1 MNPLLQKLK
10 INNLLILLW
19 ALLVLIPVSLRG
31 QESEIVDVATCI
43 ATGLENN
50 FNVRIARNNQSIA
63 ANNLTR
69 GNAGF
74 LPEVTLSNRFGGTL
88 NTTSQSLREG
98 GTSRSEGIHNTTGS
112 AGLNLGITLFRGFQV
127 QTTWQKLEELKAMG
141 ELNAQMA
148 MENLVAVIASEYYF
162 YVEQVNLYNNLAYAV
177 TLSRERVRIDEQRY
191 LLGASSKLDLLQSIV
206 YFNADSSRL
215 DKQTEVLRSSQV
227 RLNELM
233 ATGDPGKHILPRDSV
248 ITVNENLRYEAL
260 LEATLRQNTSL
271 LIAAQNQVISGLD
284 YKIIQSQSYPYLTAS
299 SGYAYNYNGYEATT
313 LRNQQVRGMN
323 YGLTL
328 GFDIFDGYN
337 KKRQQA
343 NARIEMENRE
353 YQYQEIEQAVKADLI
368 TIFYGYENNLR
379 LLRLEEQNLEVAR
392 ENLEIAMERY
402 KLGSLAGIELREVQ
416 KSLLDAEERLI
427 SVKYLTKIAEI
438 SLMQISGIVMNLVP
452 LG

>member
-1 MNPLLQKLK
+1 MNHFLPKLK
-10 INNLLILLW
+10 TASSC
-19 ALLVLIPVSLRG
+19 ALLLMSLALLPPTLG
-31 QESEIVDVATCI
+31 AQEQEIVDMASCIVA
-43 ATGLENN
+43 GLENN
-50 FNVRIARNNQSIA
+50 LNVRIARNNQTIA
-63 ANNLTR
+63 DNNLTR

-74 LPEVTLSNRFGGTL
+74 LPEVTLTNRFGGTL
-88 NTTSQSLREG
+88 NTTSQSLSEG
-98 GTSRSEGIHNTTGS
+98 GKTTTEGIHNTTGS
-112 AGLNLGITLFRGFQV
+112 AALNLGINLFRGFQV
-127 QTTWQKLEELKAMG
+127 QTSYQKLQELKNIGA
-141 ELNAQMA
+141 LNAQMA
-148 MENLVAVIASEYYF
+148 MENLVARIASEYYF
-162 YVEQVNLYNNLAYAV
+162 YVEQVSLYNNLAYAV

-215 DKQTEVLRSSQV
+215 DKQTEVLRTSQV

-233 ATGDPGKHILPRDSV
+233 ATGDPGKHILPRDTAIS
-248 ITVNENLRYEAL
+248 INEKLNYQEL
-260 LEATLRQNTSL
+260 LDATLKLNTSL
-271 LIAAQNQVISGLD
+271 LIAAKNQVVSGLD

-299 SGYAYNYNGYEATT
+299 TGYAYNYSGYEAST

-323 YGLTL
+323 YGVTL

-337 KKRQQA
+337 KKRQQV

-353 YQYQEIEQAVKADLI
+353 YQYREIEQAVKADLI
-368 TIFYGYENNLR
+368 TIFYGYENNIR
-379 LLRLEEQNLEVAR
+379 LLRLEEQNLAVAR

-438 SLMQISGIVMNLVP
+438 SLLQISGNIMDLVP
-452 LG
+452 GT

>member
-1 MNPLLQKLK
+1 MIRFLPKQFLNSLL
-10 INNLLILLW
+10 
-19 ALLVLIPVSLRG
+19 AFLVLLPVASNG
-31 QESEIVDVATCI
+31 QLYRVVSVGSCI
-43 ATGLENN
+43 TAGLENN
-50 FNVRIARNNQSIA
+50 FNVRVARNNQVITE
-63 ANNLTR
+63 NNLTR
-69 GNAGF
+69 GNAGY
-74 LPEVTLSNRFGGTL
+74 LPEVTLTNRFGGTL
-88 NTTSQSLREG
+88 NTTTQALVDG
-98 GTSRSEGIHNTTGS
+98 GNSASGTLHNTSAS
-112 AGLNLGITLFRGFQV
+112 AGINLGITLFRGFQV
-127 QTTWQKLEELKAMG
+127 QTSWQKLQELKHIG

-148 MENLVAVIASEYYF
+148 MENLVADIAAEYYYF
-162 YVEQVNLYNNLAYAV
+162 VEQVSLFRNLAYAV

-215 DKQTEVLRSSQV
+215 DKQKEVLRASQV

-233 ATGDPGKHILPRDSV
+233 ASDDPGNDIRPLDSL
-248 ITVNENLRYEAL
+248 ITVSESLTYEEL
-260 LEATLRQNTSL
+260 FEATLRRNTSL
-271 LIAAQNQVISGLD
+271 LIAARNQVISGLD

-299 SGYAYNYNGYEATT
+299 TGYAYNYNGYQAST

-328 GFDIFDGYN
+328 GMDIFDGFN

-353 YQYQEIEQAVKADLI
+353 YQYREIEQAVKADLI

-379 LLRLEEQNLEVAR
+379 LLRLEEQNLAVAR

-438 SLMQISGIVMNLVP
+438 SLLQISGNIMALVP
-452 LG
+452 AT